1 MTDQTIYVVVHK
13 PTEPNFNIPAILAFC
28 RFLMIAFDKAE
39 TYSLVGGIFKLKP
52 SVASDFVATLIEC
65 GYQATIEESADAQL
79 WGG

>member
-39 TYSLVGGIFKLKP
+39 THSLMGGTFKLKP
-52 SVASDFVATLIEC
+52 SVAADFIAALKEC
-65 GYQATIEESADAQL
+65 GMTAEIQESADV
-79 WGG
+79 